1 VKIGLF
7 VDAAFRL
14 DASTGRV
21 YAGEELLGFGTFACA
36 VGKRFDGF
44 VLISK
49 STDDAT
55 TAAYELP
62 DGVQLAALPN
72 YGSLRRLGAVLRA
85 IPATVRALWGEIS
98 NIDLVWVSAS
108 NPVGLILLALARLR
122 RRKVAILVRQD
133 SMTYFRNRLPSRRW
147 APLLLPLWLVDRV
160 YRAMGRRV
168 PTTVVGAEIA
178 RSYGAPRD
186 NVLEF
191 TVNSASATRLPDE
204 PVERGWGDRIR
215 LLTVGRIEP
224 EKNPLLAVEALA
236 LLNRADPGRFRWTW
250 AGEGRLR
257 EAVASR
263 AAELG
268 LDDLVDLPGFVPLGE
283 PLQSLY
289 EEAHAFVHVSLTEG
303 VPAVLPEAMASCLP
317 IVATDVGGVR
327 DATGDGTAA
336 LLVPPRDAGAVA
348 AAVRRLDTESRLRD
362 DLARAGLDRARSTT
376 IEAQSDLVAD
386 FLKRDM

>member
-1 VKIGLF
+1 VRIGLF

-14 DASTGRV
+14 DTPTGRV
-21 YAGEELLGFGTFACA
+21 YAGEELLGFGTFACE

-49 STDDAT
+49 GTDDAT
-55 TAAYELP
+55 TAPFELP
-62 DGVQLAALPN
+62 DGVELAALPN

-85 IPATVRALWGEIS
+85 IPATARALWREIT

-108 NPVGLILLALARLR
+108 NPIGLILLGLARLR

-133 SMTYFRNRLPSRRW
+133 SMTYFRTRLPSPRW
-147 APLLLPLWLVDRV
+147 APLLFPLWLVDRV
-160 YRAMGRRV
+160 YRLMGRRV
-168 PTTVVGAEIA
+168 RTTVVGAEIA
-178 RSYGAPRD
+178 RSYGAPRG

-191 TVNSASATRLPDE
+191 TVNSASAARLPDE
-204 PVERGWGDRIR
+204 PVEREWGERIR

-224 EKNPLLAVEALA
+224 EKNPLLAVEALG
-236 LLNRADPGRFRWTW
+236 LLNRAQPGRFRWTW
-250 AGEGRLR
+250 AGEGKLR
-257 EAVASR
+257 EAVARR
-263 AAELG
+263 ATELG

-289 EEAHAFVHVSLTEG
+289 DEAHAFVHVSLTEG

-336 LLVPPRDAGAVA
+336 LLVPPRDAEAVA
-348 AAVRRLDTESRLRD
+348 AAVRRLGAEPRLRAE
-362 DLARAGLDRARSTT
+362 LARAGLDRARRTT
-376 IEAQSDLVAD
+376 IETQSELVAD
-386 FLKRDM
+386 FLKRGA